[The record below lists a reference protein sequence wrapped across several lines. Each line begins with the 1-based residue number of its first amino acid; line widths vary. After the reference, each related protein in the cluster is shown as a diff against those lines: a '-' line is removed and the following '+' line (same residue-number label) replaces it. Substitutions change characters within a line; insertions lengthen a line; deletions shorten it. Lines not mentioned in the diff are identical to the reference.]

1 MPLMLVLFHL
11 AAAAMPF
18 SRDDR
23 EPPRRGGGLRVPAL
37 ARAPAR
43 RVTNARARR
52 PR

>member
-11 AAAAMPF
+11 AAAAMPCP
-18 SRDDR
+18 RDDR
-23 EPPRRGGGLRVPAL
+23 EPPGRGGLRILAL

-43 RVTNARARR
+43 RVTNARERY